1 MAGIAREAEVSEQNM
16 QHFMS
21 HSPWSGRGM
30 MEQIQD
36 VIMARPELEGGML
49 LLDESADEKSGCHA
63 AGASRQ
69 HNGRMGKVD
78 ESQVG
83 VYLAYAQ
90 QQHWMLWDG
99 ELFIPEGWFAPNQA
113 RRRQKAEIPDERVFQ
128 TKIELGWDMI
138 VRAQAQGLSF
148 VAVAFDSLYGRSH
161 GLRQQCDQ
169 AQIEYYADI
178 PNNYALYPTCP
189 QVEFELG
196 KRGQPL
202 QKFRVVGATALP
214 AAQLAESPA
223 LEWVSLTLRTRERGW
238 LVAEFAR
245 QSVWTVD
252 RQGRVR
258 QETLLLKREP
268 NAIRYTL
275 TNAPITFRSGIR
287 SLPSC

>member
-1 MAGIAREAEVSEQNM
+1 M
-16 QHFMS
+16 
-21 HSPWSGRGM
+21 
-30 MEQIQD
+30 
-36 VIMARPELEGGML
+36 
-49 LLDESADEKSGCHA
+49 
-63 AGASRQ
+63 
-69 HNGRMGKVD
+69 
-78 ESQVG
+78 
-83 VYLAYAQ
+83 
-90 QQHWMLWDG
+90 
-99 ELFIPEGWFAPNQA
+99 
-113 RRRQKAEIPDERVFQ
+113 
-128 TKIELGWDMI
+128 
-138 VRAQAQGLSF
+138 
-148 VAVAFDSLYGRSH
+148 
-161 GLRQQCDQ
+161 
-169 AQIEYYADI
+169 
-178 PNNYALYPTCP
+178 
-189 QVEFELG
+189 EFELG

-223 LEWVSLTLRTRERGW
+223 LEWVSLTLRTSERGW